1 MPGSFQGVKMERY
14 AICLF
19 VVIMWAIVVLI
30 TAVVV
35 FGEDERPREPKAPLK
50 WIAYDRVSMVSAQ
63 ILRRYRRRGRH
74 KHGFILRDRSPP
86 LIMYW
91 S

>member
-1 MPGSFQGVKMERY
+1 MEKN
-14 AICLF
+14 AIYLLM
-19 VVIMWAIVVLI
+19 VMMWAIVVLI